1 MIQTTQII
9 GRLSKDPEV
18 KQLPSTSLL
27 TMNVAVSLWRKQPG
41 GEYGESVQWWVV
53 KVFGKQADSLA
64 QRLRKGS
71 RIFAAG
77 EFELR
82 TYLKKD
88 QTTGFSLELNAQ
100 AVKALDKDQTTNQAM
115 EEPSHGRGNQ
125 FIPAGVEEPDFGDLP
140 F

>member
-1 MIQTTQII
+1 MIQTVQII
-9 GRLSKDPEV
+9 GKVWRDPEL

-77 EFELR
+77 DMEFR

-88 QTTGFSLELNAQ
+88 GTTGYSLDLNAQ
-100 AVKALDKDQTTNQAM
+100 HIKALDKDQAM